1 MLIALMG
8 GDIRVHSR
16 PGQGTSFQV
25 RLFLSEVRVPQAVVH
40 VEHDIIGYQGARRRV
55 LLVDDH
61 IEHRRVLAGM
71 LEPLGFEI
79 VQAAD
84 GQEAVRQVALLHPD
98 LILMDLSMP
107 HMDGWETSRLIR
119 RNVQSRAPII
129 VISANAFADD
139 RERSVAADCNDY
151 LAKPVHTPALL
162 EDQGAPGPGMAQA
175 SARGHPR
182 RTGRRAAL
190 AHRPGGAARAERTG
204 PREGHP
210 RTPGRHRARGAP
222 LRRLPRRLAPARAAL
237 PAQRVQ
243 CAAESG
249 RQPTPASTW
258 RANRQE
264 ETMHSPSRDS
274 AVVLIVDD
282 TPDNLALLSDALDA
296 AGYRVLVALDG
307 ASALERA
314 QRSQPDVILL
324 DAMMPGMDGFE
335 TCRRLKASGE
345 TADIP
350 VLFMTALTES
360 EHVVEGFAAGGIDYV
375 TKPIKPDEVLARVA
389 AHLRTAR
396 ALQAVRSA
404 PAPRPALDDE
414 QTQEALASRF
424 QLTGR
429 EMEVLH
435 WVACG
440 KTNRDIG
447 DILGLSPRTVN
458 KHLEHVY
465 VKLGVETRT
474 AAAAV
479 AMSADVDAPFEARR
493 CKGG

>member
-1 MLIALMG
+1 
-8 GDIRVHSR
+8 
-16 PGQGTSFQV
+16 
-25 RLFLSEVRVPQAVVH
+25 
-40 VEHDIIGYQGARRRV
+40 
-55 LLVDDH
+55 
-61 IEHRRVLAGM
+61 
-71 LEPLGFEI
+71 
-79 VQAAD
+79 
-84 GQEAVRQVALLHPD
+84 
-98 LILMDLSMP
+98 
-107 HMDGWETSRLIR
+107 
-119 RNVQSRAPII
+119 
-129 VISANAFADD
+129 
-139 RERSVAADCNDY
+139 
-151 LAKPVHTPALL
+151 
-162 EDQGAPGPGMAQA
+162 
-175 SARGHPR
+175 
-182 RTGRRAAL
+182 
-190 AHRPGGAARAERTG
+190 
-204 PREGHP
+204 
-210 RTPGRHRARGAP
+210 
-222 LRRLPRRLAPARAAL
+222 
-237 PAQRVQ
+237 
-243 CAAESG
+243 
-249 RQPTPASTW
+249 
-258 RANRQE
+258 
-264 ETMHSPSRDS
+264 MHSPSRDD

-314 QRSQPDVILL
+314 RRSQPDVILL

-396 ALQAVRSA
+396 ALQAVRNA

-479 AMSADVDAPFEARR
+479 AMSAGR
-493 CKGG
+493 

>member
-1 MLIALMG
+1 
-8 GDIRVHSR
+8 
-16 PGQGTSFQV
+16 
-25 RLFLSEVRVPQAVVH
+25 
-40 VEHDIIGYQGARRRV
+40 
-55 LLVDDH
+55 
-61 IEHRRVLAGM
+61 
-71 LEPLGFEI
+71 
-79 VQAAD
+79 
-84 GQEAVRQVALLHPD
+84 
-98 LILMDLSMP
+98 
-107 HMDGWETSRLIR
+107 
-119 RNVQSRAPII
+119 
-129 VISANAFADD
+129 
-139 RERSVAADCNDY
+139 
-151 LAKPVHTPALL
+151 
-162 EDQGAPGPGMAQA
+162 
-175 SARGHPR
+175 
-182 RTGRRAAL
+182 
-190 AHRPGGAARAERTG
+190 
-204 PREGHP
+204 
-210 RTPGRHRARGAP
+210 
-222 LRRLPRRLAPARAAL
+222 
-237 PAQRVQ
+237 
-243 CAAESG
+243 
-249 RQPTPASTW
+249 
-258 RANRQE
+258 
-264 ETMHSPSRDS
+264 MHSSSRDS

-396 ALQAVRSA
+396 ALQAVRNA

-479 AMSADVDAPFEARR
+479 AMSAGR
-493 CKGG
+493 